1 MSIEQL
7 EVGAPADGSAEFAPL
22 SDPEIDL
29 STGGCRDWA
38 AARAT
43 DFTLALALLLLSI
56 PILLAAA
63 AMIRLTSPGPVVYTQ
78 SRLGRHAKPYTI
90 YKIRT
95 MTHEC
100 ERVSGVHWCVPG
112 DPRVTRVG
120 RLLRCL
126 HIDELPQ
133 LVNVLRG
140 EMSLVGPRPERPE
153 IVERL
158 EKDLPGYRE
167 RLLVR
172 PGITGLAQI
181 QLPPDADLESVRRK
195 LALDRCYVR
204 LRSPWLDLRILMGTC
219 LHVLRLPS
227 PLIRAVALL
236 PGGAEP
242 YPAAAPQLEL
252 ALTST
257 P

>member
-1 MSIEQL
+1 MNIEQMQV
-7 EVGAPADGSAEFAPL
+7 EARTDGSAEYTPL
-22 SDPEIDL
+22 SSDPEIDL
-29 STGGCRDWA
+29 GPGGSSDSV

-43 DFTLALALLLLSI
+43 EFTLALALLLLSI

-63 AMIRLTSPGPVVYTQ
+63 AMIRFTSPGPVVYTQ

-90 YKIRT
+90 YKLRT

-100 ERVSGVHWCVPG
+100 ERVSGVRWCVPG
-112 DPRVTRVG
+112 DPRVTPVG
-120 RLLRCL
+120 RLLRRL

-158 EKDLPGYRE
+158 EKDLSGYRE

-181 QLPPDADLESVRRK
+181 QLPPDTDLESVRRK
-195 LALDRCYVR
+195 LALDRRYVR
-204 LRSPWLDLRILMGTC
+204 RRSAWLDLRILIGTC
-219 LHVLRLPS
+219 LHVIRVPS
-227 PLIRAVALL
+227 AVIRAVVLL
-236 PGGAEP
+236 PGGTES
-242 YPAAAPQLEL
+242 YPAAAPQLEM
-252 ALTST
+252 A
-257 P
+257 

>member
-1 MSIEQL
+1 MSIQQL
-7 EVGAPADGSAEFAPL
+7 EIGASTDGSAEFAPL

-29 STGGCRDWA
+29 LPGERWDGP
-38 AARAT
+38 AARWT
-43 DFTLALALLLLSI
+43 DLTLAVVLLLLSI

-63 AMIRLTSPGPVVYTQ
+63 AMIRLTSPGPVIYTQ
-78 SRLGRHAKPYTI
+78 SRLGRHAKTYTI
-90 YKIRT
+90 YKLRT

-100 ERVSGVHWCVPG
+100 ERVSGVRWCVPG
-112 DPRVTRVG
+112 DSRVTPVG
-120 RLLRCL
+120 RLLRSL

-181 QLPPDADLESVRRK
+181 QLPPDTDLESVRRK

-204 LRSPWLDLRILMGTC
+204 LRSPWLDLRILLGTC
-219 LHVLRLPS
+219 LHVFRVPS
-227 PLIRAVALL
+227 VVIRAVVLL
-236 PGGAEP
+236 PGGAES
-242 YPAAAPQLEL
+242 YPAAAPQLEM
-252 ALTST
+252 A
-257 P
+257 